1 MQTFVALL
9 PYLLLAANTVLLLAL
24 FFGINQRVRKLGTR
38 SNTRDAA
45 MEKDSARISNTI
57 SELNARIAVLEK
69 EDRQLGCTEPGTS
82 GLNSTLRGKALKM
95 HRLGQPA
102 DRISEVL
109 RVPRG
114 EVDLLVKVHAIVM
127 HTYQGA
133 PIPEHASEQSSE
145 QYGQLVKKG

>member
-38 SNTRDAA
+38 SHTCETA
-45 MEKDSARISNTI
+45 MQQEVARISKVMN
-57 SELNARIAVLEK
+57 EWNAKIDVLER

-82 GLNSTLRGKALKM
+82 GLNSTLRGKILKM

-127 HTYQGA
+127 RTYQGA
-133 PIPEHASEQSSE
+133 AIPEQASEQN
-145 QYGQLVKKG
+145 GQLVKKG

>member
-1 MQTFVALL
+1 MGTLVALL

-24 FFGINQRVRKLGTR
+24 FFGINQRIRKIGAR
-38 SNTRDAA
+38 FNTREAA
-45 MEKDSARISNTI
+45 LEKEAARISNAMK
-57 SELNARIAVLEK
+57 ELDSRIAIQEK
-69 EDRQLGCTEPGTS
+69 EDRQLGSTEPSVG
-82 GLNSTLRGKALKM
+82 GLNSTLRGKVLKM

-127 HTYQGA
+127 RTYQGA
-133 PIPEHASEQSSE
+133 GGSEKDAE
-145 QYGQLVKKG
+145 PVKKV

>member
-1 MQTFVALL
+1 MRIFVALL

-24 FFGINQRVRKLGTR
+24 FFGINQRLRKLGAR
-38 SNTRDAA
+38 SNAREASRDQEA
-45 MEKDSARISNTI
+45 ARISKVIN
-57 SELNARIAVLEK
+57 EFNARIGILEK
-69 EDRQLGCTEPGTS
+69 EDRQSANTEPGAS
-82 GLNSTLRGKALKM
+82 GLNSTLRGKVLKM

-127 HTYQGA
+127 RTYQGTA
-133 PIPEHASEQSSE
+133 ADQENEP
-145 QYGQLVKKG
+145 VKKG

>member
-1 MQTFVALL
+1 MRIFVALL

-24 FFGINQRVRKLGTR
+24 FLGINQRVRKLGTR
-38 SNTRDAA
+38 IHPRAA
-45 MEKDSARISNTI
+45 EMEKEAARISNAM
-57 SELNARIAVLEK
+57 SELNSRISILEK
-69 EDRQLGCTEPGTS
+69 EDRQLGNTELAAG
-82 GLNSTLRGKALKM
+82 GLNSTLRGKVLKM

-127 HTYQGA
+127 RTYQDA
-133 PIPEHASEQSSE
+133 DRLEQNGE
-145 QYGQLVKKG
+145 PVKKG

>member
-1 MQTFVALL
+1 MRIFIALL

-24 FFGINQRVRKLGTR
+24 FFGINQRLRKVAAR
-38 SNTRDAA
+38 STAREAA
-45 MEKDSARISNTI
+45 LEHESARISKMM
-57 SELNARIAVLEK
+57 SELNTRIGILEK
-69 EDRQLGCTEPGTS
+69 EDRHAGNTEPGAS
-82 GLNSTLRGKALKM
+82 GLNSTLRGKVLKM

-127 HTYQGA
+127 RTYQGTA
-133 PIPEHASEQSSE
+133 RLEPASDQDREP
-145 QYGQLVKKG
+145 VKKG

>member
-1 MQTFVALL
+1 MQVFVALL

-24 FFGINQRVRKLGTR
+24 FFGINQRVRKMGAR
-38 SNTRDAA
+38 FNAREAA
-45 MEKDSARISNTI
+45 MEKEAARISNAMR
-57 SELNARIAVLEK
+57 ELDGRLAIQER
-69 EDRQLGCTEPGTS
+69 EDRQFESTEPGVS
-82 GLNSTLRGKALKM
+82 GLNGTLRGKVLKM

-127 HTYQGA
+127 RTYQGGVA
-133 PIPEHASEQSSE
+133 LEKDGEP
-145 QYGQLVKKG
+145 VKKG

>member
-1 MQTFVALL
+1 MRIFLALL

-24 FFGINQRVRKLGTR
+24 FFGINQRVRKLGAR
-38 SNTRDAA
+38 CNAREAGLEQEA
-45 MEKDSARISNTI
+45 ARISI
-57 SELNARIAVLEK
+57 AMSELNNRIGILEK
-69 EDRQLGCTEPGTS
+69 EDRQPGNTEPGAS
-82 GLNSTLRGKALKM
+82 GLNTTLRGKVLKM

-127 HTYQGA
+127 RTYQGGA
-133 PIPEHASEQSSE
+133 RSEAALDQE
-145 QYGQLVKKG
+145 EEPVKKG

>member
-38 SNTRDAA
+38 SNSRDAA
-45 MEKDSARISNTI
+45 MQQEAARISKVVN
-57 SELNARIAVLEK
+57 EWNNRLAVLEK
-69 EDRQLGCTEPGTS
+69 EDSQLGCTEPGTS
-82 GLNSTLRGKALKM
+82 GLNGTLRGKVLKM

-102 DRISEVL
+102 DRIAEVL

-127 HTYQGA
+127 RTYQGVA
-133 PIPEHASEQSSE
+133 IPEQASEQYE
-145 QYGQLVKKG
+145 ELVKKG

>member
-24 FFGINQRVRKLGTR
+24 FFGINQRVRKFGIR
-38 SNTRDAA
+38 SNAREAA
-45 MEKDSARISNTI
+45 MEQDLARISKLM
-57 SELNARIAVLEK
+57 SECNNRIAELEK
-69 EDRQLGCTEPGTS
+69 EDRQLGNTELGAS
-82 GLNSTLRGKALKM
+82 GLNSTLRGKVLKM

-114 EVDLLVKVHAIVM
+114 DVDLLVKVHAIVM
-127 HTYQGA
+127 RTYQGTA
-133 PIPEHASEQSSE
+133 ISEQASEQDGE
-145 QYGQLVKKG
+145 LVKKG